1 MTKTMKTPP
10 GELLKRKREKLKL
23 SLNDIHD
30 KTKVSLGMLKKIEQ
44 DDVPRDVPKV
54 CLKGFIQSYCECVDL
69 SGAAICNEIDAKEK
83 KDKTPQTEKTQIK
96 SETGENKLSKMWA
109 DYKAAIASWNWQ
121 TISLTLA
128 VGLILLLWGY
138 NIIVLS

>member
-1 MTKTMKTPP
+1 MKLVTIHLSIPSLNK
-10 GELLKRKREKLKL
+10 LLTQDILGKVVREINEIIEKL
-23 SLNDIHD
+23 NPE
-30 KTKVSLGMLKKIEQ
+30 LKKIEQ

-96 SETGENKLSKMWA
+96 SETGENKQQRFEIGRAGGVNPRFMNIDEPSVR
-109 DYKAAIASWNWQ
+109 S
-121 TISLTLA
+121 A
-128 VGLILLLWGY
+128 V
-138 NIIVLS
+138 